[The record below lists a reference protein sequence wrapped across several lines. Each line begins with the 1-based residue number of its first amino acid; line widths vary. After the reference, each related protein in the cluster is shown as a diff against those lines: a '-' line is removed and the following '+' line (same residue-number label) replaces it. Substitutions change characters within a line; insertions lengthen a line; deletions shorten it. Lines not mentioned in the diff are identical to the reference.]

1 MNNLAASPAIGGR
14 GETNEMCLVLPVCG
28 KQTRS
33 WWLGSQGNVCYQK
46 CTHNLQAL
54 REGSYVFPR
63 ADICS
68 AWIWEITLQNILM
81 FS

>member
-33 WWLGSQGNVCYQK
+33 WWLGSQGNVCY
-46 CTHNLQAL
+46 
-54 REGSYVFPR
+54 
-63 ADICS
+63 
-68 AWIWEITLQNILM
+68 
-81 FS
+81 